1 MADGRTNLTEEVIRE
16 VRQQMGNLAYDT
28 VIPRNVKLGEAP
40 SHGKTILEYA
50 PDSKGGE
57 AYEALCNE
65 FLQRHGA
72 LVHA

>member
-1 MADGRTNLTEEVIRE
+1 
-16 VRQQMGNLAYDT
+16 MGNLAYDT